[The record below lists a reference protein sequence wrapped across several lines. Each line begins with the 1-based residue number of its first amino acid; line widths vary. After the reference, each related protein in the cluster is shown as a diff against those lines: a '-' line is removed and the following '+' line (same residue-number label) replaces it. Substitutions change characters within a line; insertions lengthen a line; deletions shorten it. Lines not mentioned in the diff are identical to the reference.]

1 MRWLQLE
8 PPPSLEAPPWKR
20 RRVTVEDLAEGI
32 WQLRLSTVAEDNAR
46 LDQLCEALSLD
57 SLSLAPE
64 RAARCS
70 PEAPRAPSAAS
81 PEAGGA
87 ALAAAAAGTALVP
100 RRRGPQRRCKVPR
113 DTTIPRPITITT
125 PFARFVVD
133 AQGIAIDLPA
143 AARAHL
149 DALRERRCKRD
160 RAVEESTAASAAIVI
175 YGKPMK
181 SNLEDAFLDL
191 RL

>member
-32 WQLRLSTVAEDNAR
+32 WQLKLSTVAEDNAR

-57 SLSLAPE
+57 CLSLAPE
-64 RAARCS
+64 RAARRR
-70 PEAPRAPSAAS
+70 PEAQRAPSAAS
-81 PEAGGA
+81 LDAVGA
-87 ALAAAAAGTALVP
+87 ALAAAAADTALVP
-100 RRRGPQRRCKVPR
+100 RRRVPQRRCRAPR
-113 DTTIPRPITITT
+113 VATIPRPITITVN
-125 PFARFVVD
+125 FARFVVD
-133 AQGIAIDLPA
+133 AQGTAIDLPA

-160 RAVEESTAASAAIVI
+160 RAAEESAAASAAIVI